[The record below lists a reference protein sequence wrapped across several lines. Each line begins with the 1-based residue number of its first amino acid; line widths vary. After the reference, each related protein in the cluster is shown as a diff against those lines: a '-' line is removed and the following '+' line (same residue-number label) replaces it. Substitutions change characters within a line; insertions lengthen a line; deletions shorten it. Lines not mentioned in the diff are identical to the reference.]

1 MEAVVPRTIEILSMA
16 CHRSDKVIF
25 WILKTPKNITNNFSK
40 QVWLNFICRCL
51 FDHSYHWKSRNYVLM
66 WNRQIPILPRDNL
79 RITVTCFIFQNVPNQ
94 VPLKARLWQGWP
106 LSSAWQDFEHQSLGS
121 KTHCAP
127 NKVFYWP
134 WKWPSAKRTGVV
146 STIDQSLKTTKKIEQ
161 RFFARVLLMASV
173 SCEAKQTNSSEGSW
187 FESNSRSFI
196 GLLSSMEANIFAT
209 IPKVK

>member
-1 MEAVVPRTIEILSMA
+1 MKP
-16 CHRSDKVIF
+16 
-25 WILKTPKNITNNFSK
+25 
-40 QVWLNFICRCL
+40 
-51 FDHSYHWKSRNYVLM
+51 FDHSFNETNILNTFLIKPLCFPLIEIRSSVIIGLTGKHVPSHYSWNSNPKVLLHTLYVTTGC
-66 WNRQIPILPRDNL
+66 LP
-79 RITVTCFIFQNVPNQ
+79 VCFIFQNVPNQ

-106 LSSAWQDFEHQSLGS
+106 LSSAWQDLKHQSFGS

-134 WKWPSAKRTGVV
+134 GNGLRRKVTGVS

-161 RFFARVLLMASV
+161 RFFARVLWMASV
-173 SCEAKQTNSSEGSW
+173 SCEVKQTNSCAGSW

-196 GLLSSMEANIFAT
+196 GLRSSMEANIFAT